1 MKTLALAAVLA
12 LSSTAAYAQ
21 SFEIPIN
28 GGVARIEL
36 NDRCRKDL
44 CASVSWSERGRRGER
59 REFKI
64 PGISAKTLSKMI
76 DTYAPG
82 SSSEPDDEDADDAD
96 TREVERKAPPPA
108 IGSKRRPAPSGAPT
122 SSPPGETRLSGQPS
136 SAADATPAA
145 RRAPAPRRPPPPRR
159 ATERPGI
166 ASAARNAR
174 AGAGRASRC
183 EGRGRCSRPGADAK
197 AARRSPLGEWL
208 VEDGEGQIRI
218 EECGAN
224 LCGYVSAAKN
234 PGEKDRKNPDPGL
247 RNRSVMGMPVLIDM
261 KPSGNRW
268 NGRIYNVK
276 DGKTYTANISLKGG
290 DTLRVEGCAFGGL
303 ICGGQNWSR
312 VN

>member
-12 LSSTAAYAQ
+12 LSTTAAYAQ

-59 REFKI
+59 RDFKI
-64 PGISAKTLSKMI
+64 PGVSAKTLSKMI

-82 SSSEPDDEDADDAD
+82 SSSEPDDEDAGDAN
-96 TREVERKAPPPA
+96 TGEVERQSPPPA

-136 SAADATPAA
+136 SAPDATPAA
-145 RRAPAPRRPPPPRR
+145 PSGAPAAPAAAPAKEPQAAPAPR
-159 ATERPGI
+159 ATPAPEP
-166 ASAARNAR
+166 AA
-174 AGAGRASRC
+174 
-183 EGRGRCSRPGADAK
+183 PADAK
-197 AARRSPLGEWL
+197 VAAVAPAPAQDAKAVRRSPLGEWL

-224 LCGYVSAAKN
+224 LCGYVSSAKN

>member
-1 MKTLALAAVLA
+1 MKKLALAAVLA
-12 LSSTAAYAQ
+12 LSSSAAYAQ

-36 NDRCRKDL
+36 NDRCRNDL
-44 CASVSWSERGRRGER
+44 CASVSWSERGSRGER
-59 REFKI
+59 REFRL

-82 SSSEPDDEDADDAD
+82 SSNEQDDEDDAD
-96 TREVERKAPPPA
+96 TREVERQSPPPA
-108 IGSKRRPAPSGAPT
+108 VGSKRRPAPSGAPT

-136 SAADATPAA
+136 SGPNPMLAGPEPAPADPGQPATEPQASPAPQATLAPEPAPAAGAKVAAVAPTPA
-145 RRAPAPRRPPPPRR
+145 P
-159 ATERPGI
+159 
-166 ASAARNAR
+166 
-174 AGAGRASRC
+174 
-183 EGRGRCSRPGADAK
+183 DAK
-197 AARRSPLGEWL
+197 AARRSPVGAWL

-234 PGEKDRKNPDPGL
+234 PGEKDRKNPDPEL
-247 RNRSVMGMPVLIDM
+247 RGRSVMGMPILIDM

-268 NGRIYNVK
+268 NGRIYNAK
-276 DGKTYTANISLKGG
+276 DGKTYSANISLKSG

-303 ICGGQNWSR
+303 ICGGQTWSR